1 MGDIDRAIAI
11 ALEAHKD
18 QLDRSGKPYIL
29 HPLRV
34 MLAMDTEAEQI
45 AAILHDVVEDSDT
58 VGLGDV
64 LALFGDEVH
73 DAVDRLTRRDGERYM
88 DYVARAA
95 MNPISR
101 KVKLADLRDNTLPE
115 RESGLTDALR
125 ARYNA
130 AKALLTL
137 HHGDAQ

>member
-1 MGDIDRAIAI
+1 MSDMDRAIAI

-18 QLDRSGKPYIL
+18 QLDRGGKPYIL

-34 MLAMDTEAEQI
+34 MLSMETEAEQI
-45 AAILHDVVEDSDT
+45 AAVLHDVVEDRDT
-58 VGLGDV
+58 VGLGDI
-64 LALFGDEVH
+64 LALFGDDIH
-73 DAVDRLTRRDGERYM
+73 DAVDCLTRRDGERYM

-115 RESGLTDALR
+115 RAGGLTDALR

-130 AKALLTL
+130 ALALLAL
-137 HHGDAQ
+137 PVGDGQ